1 MLFIDAS
8 PNEIDDRDVVPQLA
22 ARAEAV
28 TKHETQRGLEHCFV
42 RLLQRGFLIKN
53 KNLAGRNE
61 FSLGALQEAF
71 NLRPVYSL

>member
-1 MLFIDAS
+1 MLFVDAS
-8 PNEIDDRDVVPQLA
+8 PNEIDDRDVMARLA
-22 ARAEAV
+22 SSSKAV
-28 TKHETQRGLEHCFV
+28 AKHETQRGLEHCFV

-53 KNLAGRNE
+53 KNLAGGNE